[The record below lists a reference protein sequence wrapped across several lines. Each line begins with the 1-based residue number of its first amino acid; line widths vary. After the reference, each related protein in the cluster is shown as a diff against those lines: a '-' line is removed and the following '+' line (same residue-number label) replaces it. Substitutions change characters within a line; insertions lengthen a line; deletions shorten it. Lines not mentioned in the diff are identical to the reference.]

1 MKYKEILEQEI
12 KKILQNTIVEKGLDV
27 DVNSINFEV
36 FIPELKN
43 GDLTT
48 NVCLVASKVLKISPK
63 EIAEKIISHLT
74 SPKIGEGTEQQVPN
88 FNNAINFIEKVEF
101 ANPGFLNFWI
111 KKEKVI
117 DTLKNQNEKLEN
129 NNFYLE
135 NKWTD
140 KKMIVEHTSVN
151 LFKPFT
157 IGHLM
162 SNFIGTFILNINKL
176 SGAKTINLSY
186 PSDKSLG
193 IAKAIWIIK
202 NNGGLEQDIFKKS
215 ENEIVKYLG
224 EAYRKGVAE
233 YKVLE
238 EENNFEKIQ
247 EVKNISNNIFKN
259 IESEDLKIFEETKK
273 INLNYFENIL
283 EKMNSHFDEFIFE
296 SEAGEVGKEIVLENV
311 DKVFKKSEGAIV
323 YIPDENRKDIST
335 SVFLNSEGNP
345 TYLAKDIGLL
355 KIKFDKFNP
364 DFSYYVVDNEQIPHF
379 KSVFAAAKDIDENFK
394 KFAEKSV
401 HIPHGRMTFKGQKMS
416 SRLGGVPSGEEVL
429 EVVLS
434 EVKERSS
441 EKLIDLSGEEKEQV
455 QMEIALAAI
464 RISILRSKLGVNIDF
479 DPERTLSFEGDSGP
493 YLCYTFA
500 RCCSLLEKGKVL
512 EQTTPS
518 FASQNPP
525 LLSEGELSEIERK
538 IFQYENILEN
548 VVENIAPQ
556 NLVTY
561 LFELTSL
568 FNNFYANNK
577 IIDENNLEKTSKN
590 LFIVNSVKNVL
601 KHGLLVLGINAPE
614 RM

>member
-1 MKYKEILEQEI
+1 
-12 KKILQNTIVEKGLDV
+12 
-27 DVNSINFEV
+27 
-36 FIPELKN
+36 
-43 GDLTT
+43 
-48 NVCLVASKVLKISPK
+48 
-63 EIAEKIISHLT
+63 
-74 SPKIGEGTEQQVPN
+74 
-88 FNNAINFIEKVEF
+88 
-101 ANPGFLNFWI
+101 
-111 KKEKVI
+111 
-117 DTLKNQNEKLEN
+117 
-129 NNFYLE
+129 
-135 NKWTD
+135 
-140 KKMIVEHTSVN
+140 
-151 LFKPFT
+151 
-157 IGHLM
+157 M

-176 SGAKTINLSY
+176 SNAKTINLSY

-296 SEAGEVGKEIVLENV
+296 SEAGEVGSKIILENV

-364 DFSYYVVDNEQIPHF
+364 DFSYYIVDNEQIPHF

-394 KFAEKSV
+394 NFAEKSV

-441 EKLIDLSGEEKEQV
+441 EKLIDLNSEEKEKV

-500 RCCSLLEKGKVL
+500 RCCSLLEKGKIL
-512 EQTTPS
+512 KQTHLP
-518 FASQNPP
+518 
-525 LLSEGELSEIERK
+525 EGELSEIERK
-538 IFQYENILEN
+538 VFQYKNILEN

-601 KHGLLVLGINAPE
+601 KHGLLLLGINAPE